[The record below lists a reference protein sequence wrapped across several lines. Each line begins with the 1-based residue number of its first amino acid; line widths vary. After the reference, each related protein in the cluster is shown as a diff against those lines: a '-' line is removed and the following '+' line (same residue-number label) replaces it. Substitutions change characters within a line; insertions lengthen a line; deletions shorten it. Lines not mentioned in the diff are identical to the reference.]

1 MNLFKTVTI
10 SFLAGLTGSALFAL
24 LETEQS
30 IPPSPFISVPVAQ
43 VSNEK
48 KTAAYPNRA
57 SSGDLRPHFEFAAS
71 RSVDAVVHVRT
82 AKRTSIPI
90 NPWYEMLGYRAPGEM
105 MQGSGSGVII
115 GQNGYIVTNNHVIEG
130 ADEIIVSLNNNRTYP
145 AEIIGT
151 DPSTDIA
158 VLKIQADTPLP
169 FIEFG
174 DSENVN
180 VGEWVLAVGN
190 PFDLTSTVT
199 AGIVSAKARNIR
211 LLPAQPERGIFP
223 IESFIQTDA
232 AVNPGNSGGALVNTT
247 GELIGI
253 NTAIASRTGSYAGY
267 AFAVPSNIA
276 EKVTR
281 DLIQY
286 GEVQWA
292 YLGIQIEPVNE
303 QIAKKLNLKE
313 VAGCAVVGILPNSGA
328 ADSEIQ
334 VGDVLLAVDGLKISS
349 FPELQERMSSYGPG
363 DEVMVQVWRN
373 ATVLNIPIQLK
384 DRNGQLA
391 QKPSQIPLHNT
402 QLTHSAHD

>member
-1 MNLFKTVTI
+1 MNFFKTVTI
-10 SFLAGLTGSALFAL
+10 SLLAGLTGSALFAL
-24 LETEQS
+24 FEEEQA
-30 IPPSPFISVPVAQ
+30 IPPSPFVSVPVTK
-43 VSNEK
+43 VSKLTNK
-48 KTAAYPNRA
+48 KSNMNRTA
-57 SSGDLRPHFEFAAS
+57 SSDLLPSFEFAAS

-82 AKRTSIPI
+82 AKRTSIPM
-90 NPWYEMLGYRAPGEM
+90 NPWYEMLGYRAPEEM
-105 MQGSGSGVII
+105 MEGSGSGVII
-115 GQNGYIVTNNHVIEG
+115 GQNGFIVTNNHVIEG
-130 ADEIIVSLNNNRTYP
+130 ADEIIVSMNNNRTYP

-158 VLKIQADTPLP
+158 VLEIQADAPLP

-174 DSENVN
+174 DSEKVN

-211 LLPAQPERGIFP
+211 LLPAQPERGVFP

-232 AVNPGNSGGALVNTT
+232 AVNPGNSGGALVNTA

-276 EKVTR
+276 QKVTR
-281 DLIQY
+281 DLIQF

-303 QIAKKLNLKE
+303 QIAKELMLKE

-334 VGDVLLAVDGLKISS
+334 IGDVLLAVDGLKISS

-373 ATVLNIPIQLK
+373 ARVLNIPIQLK

-391 QKPSQIPLHNT
+391 QSPSQMPLNKT
-402 QLTHSAHD
+402 QLTHSSD